1 MTKRV
6 ADIVISV
13 PFEGC
18 AFCLAEAQVGKHI
31 ELKGNH
37 SKTCAKHLERGQ
49 AGKYCIVCEADS
61 TRFHADVDIGYEVIE
76 CGDCGLD
83 YSCVFDQSFA
93 VAKKLSL
100 DDFTKIYD
108 DPAYAQGWKTR
119 VQVRKL
125 SSVKF

>member
-1 MTKRV
+1 MTKPP

-18 AFCLAEAQVGKHI
+18 VFCLAEAQAGKVI
-31 ELKGNH
+31 ELKGNADK
-37 SKTCAKHLERGQ
+37 SCAEHLEQGQ
-49 AGKYCIVCEADS
+49 AGKYCIVCEADQ
-61 TRFHADVDIGYEVIE
+61 TRFHSEVDIGYEIIE

-83 YSCVFDQSFA
+83 FSHVFDQGFA
-93 VAKKLSL
+93 VAKKLPL

>member
-1 MTKRV
+1 MTKPS

-18 AFCLAEAQVGKHI
+18 VFCLAEAQAGQTI
-31 ELKGNH
+31 ELKGNGDR
-37 SKTCAKHLERGQ
+37 TCSEHLERGQ
-49 AGKYCIVCEADS
+49 AGKFCIVCEADS
-61 TRFHADVDIGYEVIE
+61 TRFHSEVDIGYEVIE

-83 YSCVFDQSFA
+83 YSCVFEQSFA
-93 VAKKLSL
+93 VKKKLPL

-119 VQVRKL
+119 IQVRKL